1 MSDIAI
7 KSVIILIVICIFV
20 FIFHKANECSDSGG
34 FLSPSF
40 NGYVCISTEAL
51 INE

>member
-20 FIFHKANECSDSGG
+20 FIFHKANKCGDSGG

-40 NGYVCISTEAL
+40 SGYVCISREAI